1 MPETGNV
8 EKTNYSE
15 ISILDEIETYIVK
28 INLGITYANKDHSGK
43 FQSEEERKDILQK
56 TYKNVQKALFQ
67 SKMERKKKAGID
79 NGDGSI

>member
-1 MPETGNV
+1 M
-8 EKTNYSE
+8 K
-15 ISILDEIETYIVK
+15 IKIIV
-28 INLGITYANKDHSGK
+28 DRPK